1 MANWTPETD
10 WTLWRRDKFLSP
22 AKNLKTVSRSLAIL
36 VTGFVKLFQT
46 LAG

>member
-22 AKNLKTVSRSLAIL
+22 AKNLKRVHR
-36 VTGFVKLFQT
+36 
-46 LAG
+46 